1 MRRKRLGYRRW
12 QPARR
17 RGSGVELGQQLP
29 CAGPLLWVFGQAP
42 LDQRPELDGK
52 ATDVR
57 RSENYPVQQCGAER
71 GAERPLTGGGE
82 GKHRAQAEHIAG
94 RADPVASGLFG
105 GHETRRA
112 EYHASARQHARL
124 RRLHEGH
131 AAAKATGGYV
141 VSVWKPARK
150 HAGISAALIAACT
163 PSRPRVGLLHLRPA
177 RRPPLDGAGLMARS
191 ASLATTRSANIGAAA
206 RVARGR
212 RTGGH
217 HARPGRGN
225 RPAECGVA
233 FQPGPVPCCVVGGDE
248 HHHHHRL
255 VRVDPG

>member
-29 CAGPLLWVFGQAP
+29 CAGPLLWVLGQAP

-124 RRLHEGH
+124 RRPGDAEIDDPRPVLSQQHVRWFQITVH
-131 AAAKATGGYV
+131 D
-141 VSVWKPARK
+141 ARCVDR
-150 HAGISAALIAACT
+150 AQALGQ
-163 PSRPRVGLLHLRPA
+163 SRRQREHG
-177 RRPPLDGAGLMARS
+177 
-191 ASLATTRSANIGAAA
+191 
-206 RVARGR
+206 RGR
-212 RTGGH
+212 QR
-217 HARPGRGN
+217 AVPGD
-225 RPAECGVA
+225 CL
-233 FQPGPVPCCVVGGDE
+233 GD
-248 HHHHHRL
+248 
-255 VRVDPG
+255 